1 MNKIPPRDYNV
12 GYGKP
17 PSEHRFQPGNT
28 EHLKRKKKQKREG
41 ILFRELTAA
50 TVKVR
55 RKESV
60 VYVSR
65 LQLLVDNHVAAAV
78 RGDVSAA
85 ATLLKIHSRAKE
97 IGDLMPQL
105 FIIQRTDAKL

>member
-1 MNKIPPRDYNV
+1 MNDMPPHDYNV

-17 PSEHRFQPGNT
+17 PVEHRFQPRNIK
-28 EHLKRKKKQKREG
+28 HLKRKKNHKREG
-41 ILFRELTAA
+41 ILFRDLAA
-50 TVKVR
+50 AAVKVR
-55 RKESV
+55 RKGSI

-65 LQLLVDNHVAAAV
+65 LQLLIDNHVAAAV
-78 RGDVSAA
+78 RGDIRAA

-105 FIIQRTDAKL
+105 FVIQRVDAKI